1 MTYRNDYNKSFSTKK
16 PEKRRFSS
24 ESVVLGIISVIS
36 GLVLFFLMPAKPFGP
51 NIIDA
56 IDPEEQFLRYAF
68 ILFLLL
74 LFGSVA
80 FGTAIVAIVA
90 GTKDYRGIDRGL
102 YIDKGKRI
110 YIAGIALGTAGLCL
124 LAAILVIWSVF

>member
-1 MTYRNDYNKSFSTKK
+1 MAEK
-16 PEKRRFSS
+16 PEKRRFSL
-24 ESVVLGIISVIS
+24 ESVVLGIISVVS
-36 GLVLFFLMPAKPFGP
+36 GLVLFFFMPAKPFGL
-51 NIIDA
+51 NLIDA
-56 IDPEEQFLRYAF
+56 INPEEQFLRYAF

-80 FGTAIVAIVA
+80 FGTAIVSIVA

-110 YIAGIALGTAGLCL
+110 YITGISLGVAGLCL
-124 LAAILVIWSVF
+124 LAAILIIWTVF

>member
-1 MTYRNDYNKSFSTKK
+1 MAEK

-24 ESVVLGIISVIS
+24 ESLVLGIISVVS
-36 GLVLFFLMPAKPFGP
+36 GLVLFFLMPSKPFGL
-51 NIIDA
+51 NLIDA
-56 IDPEEQFLRYAF
+56 VDPEEQFLIYAF

-80 FGTAIVAIVA
+80 SGTAIVAIVA

-110 YIAGIALGTAGLCL
+110 YMAGIALGIAGLSL
-124 LAAILVIWSVF
+124 LITILIIWAVF

>member
-1 MTYRNDYNKSFSTKK
+1 MAEKQDKK
-16 PEKRRFSS
+16 RYSS

-36 GLVLFFLMPAKPFGP
+36 GLVLFFLMPSKSFGP
-51 NIIDA
+51 NFIEA
-56 IDPEEQFLRYAF
+56 VNPEEQFLRYAS
-68 ILFLLL
+68 ILFMLL

-80 FGTAIVAIVA
+80 FGTAIVSLVA
-90 GTKDYRGIDRGL
+90 GIKDYRGIDRGL

-124 LAAILVIWSVF
+124 LITVLIIWTVF

>member
-1 MTYRNDYNKSFSTKK
+1 MEEK
-16 PEKRRFSS
+16 PEKRSFSS

-36 GLVLFFLMPAKPFGP
+36 GLVLFFLMPSKPFGP
-51 NIIDA
+51 NLIDA
-56 IDPEEQFLRYAF
+56 INPEEQFLRYAF

-80 FGTAIVAIVA
+80 FGTAIVSIVA

-110 YIAGIALGTAGLCL
+110 YIAGIALGITGLCL
-124 LAAILVIWSVF
+124 LIAILLIWTIF

>member
-1 MTYRNDYNKSFSTKK
+1 MEEK
-16 PEKRRFSS
+16 PEKRSFSS

-36 GLVLFFLMPAKPFGP
+36 GLVLFFLMPSKPFGP
-51 NIIDA
+51 NLIDA
-56 IDPEEQFLRYAF
+56 INPEEQFLRYAF

-80 FGTAIVAIVA
+80 FGTAIVSIVA

-110 YIAGIALGTAGLCL
+110 YITGISLGVSGLCI
-124 LAAILVIWSVF
+124 LAAILIIWTVF